1 MKFTLEIPDSNNLA
15 KAEYNDETKLLS
27 LTFKNNLTYSYT
39 DVPKEIFDG
48 LSESKSKG
56 QYFHKS
62 IKNAFK
68 FVKQEKKEEDISV
81 KE

>member
-1 MKFTLEIPDSNNLA
+1 MKHTLEILDSNNLA
-15 KAEYNDETKLLS
+15 KSEYNDADKTMTI
-27 LTFKNNLTYSYT
+27 TFKNGGVYCYT

-68 FVKQEKKEEDISV
+68 FMKQEKKEEGISV